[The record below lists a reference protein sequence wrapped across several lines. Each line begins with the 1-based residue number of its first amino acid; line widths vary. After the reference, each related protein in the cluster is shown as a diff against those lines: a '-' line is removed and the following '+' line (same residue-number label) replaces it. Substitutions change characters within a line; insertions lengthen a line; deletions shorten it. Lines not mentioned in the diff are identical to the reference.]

1 MASCHLS
8 WPYPLCFPQPP
19 STCSHST
26 PACPW
31 HVSVTSQA
39 LSIQSPHLEYLP
51 PLFTPIKLIFS
62 GPSQCS
68 LLSKKPSLMS
78 LSNASESFVCGL
90 LFTGMFYLDMS
101 WLMPPGIEEGISLLW
116 LWWKLFLLL
125 LRTSYLHGYDGLWHL
140 TSGASSIFSSYNLS
154 TPGAEAGGSRLPSET
169 LPQTIAISS
178 SKFKFSAS
186 DTIGLRRDWGIHL
199 AQPPHIHTSTCMCN
213 TNQRAK
219 MES

>member
-68 LLSKKPSLMS
+68 LLSKKASLMS

-90 LFTGMFYLDMS
+90 LFTGLFYLDMS

-116 LWWKLFLLL
+116 
-125 LRTSYLHGYDGLWHL
+125 YDENF
-140 TSGASSIFSSYNLS
+140 FSSSWGPATCMAMLVY
-154 TPGAEAGGSRLPSET
+154 
-169 LPQTIAISS
+169 
-178 SKFKFSAS
+178 
-186 DTIGLRRDWGIHL
+186 DTSLLEL
-199 AQPPHIHTSTCMCN
+199 AQYLAPTISALQEQKQEDLGYLVRLCLK
-213 TNQRAK
+213 Q
-219 MES
+219 